1 MSSSNSFS
9 FFSVDSFLDLLAI
22 IDLSFDTFGIL
33 FYQVILIPNHFRLN
47 ISLFGINRLLILS
60 FYSLFSLFLMNFN
73 VVFNS
78 LHYDLFIEVLLS
90 FPQRFV
96 RVMLKLYSLS
106 NTIQVKS
113 LQTFF
118 KTFNLLFSQRLIK
131 FVLFLLQKS
140 LQIIVFFD
148 SGLFYLFCLQPHI
161 INLSFVFFNK
171 LVVCPQL
178 ANFKSSILVNQSSV
192 FL

>member
-1 MSSSNSFS
+1 
-9 FFSVDSFLDLLAI
+9 
-22 IDLSFDTFGIL
+22 
-33 FYQVILIPNHFRLN
+33 
-47 ISLFGINRLLILS
+47 
-60 FYSLFSLFLMNFN
+60 MNFN

-118 KTFNLLFSQRLIK
+118 KTFNLLFS
-131 FVLFLLQKS
+131 
-140 LQIIVFFD
+140 
-148 SGLFYLFCLQPHI
+148 
-161 INLSFVFFNK
+161 
-171 LVVCPQL
+171 
-178 ANFKSSILVNQSSV
+178 
-192 FL
+192 